1 MDLSR
6 RLLLGAAAGGAA
18 LSLSKAASAAEPAA
32 PPLLGPAPGF
42 ARLGLNENPYGP
54 APSAIKAMTEALS
67 TGAYYPGGGIQR
79 LMEMIAER
87 HGVTTDHIIVSS
99 GSGELLNA
107 IALAYGMKG
116 TLISTNLFWDAYF
129 KFAEDKG
136 VKTVRVPLKPD
147 YSHDFVAMEAAI
159 TPTTSLVSVCNPNN
173 PTGSYLKTTEIRKL
187 INSTPKNVLI
197 VLDHAYEEF
206 VDEADYPNAIALV
219 NEFENVVATR
229 TFSKIYG
236 LASLRVGWCY
246 SSEYVAEVL
255 NKVRGPFNVSG
266 PGQVAAL
273 AALYDDEFF
282 AASKAHNKKWLKI
295 LFQEFAKLDHV
306 KAHPS
311 IANFILLDFGS
322 TEYCQKANH
331 KLLENGFILREM
343 AGYGLPNCLRLTIGT
358 EEENLQVLEVL
369 KAV

>member
-18 LSLSKAASAAEPAA
+18 LSLTKTASAAEPTAA
-32 PPLLGPAPGF
+32 PLLGPAPGF

-87 HGVTTDHIIVSS
+87 HGVTPDHIIVSS

-107 IALAYGMKG
+107 IGLAYGMKG

-147 YSHDFVAMEAAI
+147 YSHDFIAMEAAI
-159 TPTTSLVSVCNPNN
+159 TPETSLISVCNPNN
-173 PTGSYLKTTEIRKL
+173 PTGILEKAADIHAFAKAASAKTT
-187 INSTPKNVLI
+187 VLI
-197 VLDHAYEEF
+197 
-206 VDEADYPNAIALV
+206 DEAYIELSDQPVSNSVVDLIRAGHNIAI
-219 NEFENVVATR
+219 TR

-236 LASLRVGWCY
+236 MAGIRVGYVISTPANIAKIRPYVMGGMNSVGLAGAVACY
-246 SSEYVAEVL
+246 NDEAFLTYSRSKIVEAREMVMAAVKGAGLTALPSSTNFVWVNVGMNA
-255 NKVRGPFNVSG
+255 NIVRERME
-266 PGQVAAL
+266 A
-273 AALYDDEFF
+273 
-282 AASKAHNKKWLKI
+282 KKI
-295 LFQEFAKLDHV
+295 LIRGVYGTHTNWSRVSMGKLPDV
-306 KAHPS
+306 ERYCKA
-311 IANFILLDFGS
+311 
-322 TEYCQKANH
+322 
-331 KLLENGFILREM
+331 
-343 AGYGLPNCLRLTIGT
+343 LP
-358 EEENLQVLEVL
+358 EVIR
-369 KAV
+369 A

>member
-18 LSLSKAASAAEPAA
+18 LSLTKAASAAGPAA
-32 PPLLGPAPGF
+32 TPLLGPAPGF

-87 HGVTTDHIIVSS
+87 HGVTADHIIVSS

-107 IALAYGMKG
+107 IGFAYGMKG

-136 VKTVRVPLKPD
+136 VKTVRVPLKAD

-159 TPTTSLVSVCNPNN
+159 TPETSLISVCNPNN
-173 PTGSYLKTTEIRKL
+173 PTGILEKAADIHAFAAYIELSDQPVSNSVVDLIRAGHN
-187 INSTPKNVLI
+187 I
-197 VLDHAYEEF
+197 
-206 VDEADYPNAIALV
+206 AI
-219 NEFENVVATR
+219 TR

-236 LASLRVGWCY
+236 MAGIRVGYVISTPANIAKIRPYVMGGMNSVGLAGAVACY
-246 SSEYVAEVL
+246 NDE
-255 NKVRGPFNVSG
+255 PFLTYSRSKIVEAREM
-266 PGQVAAL
+266 VL
-273 AALYDDEFF
+273 AAVKSAGLTALPSSTNFVWVNVGMNANIVRERME
-282 AASKAHNKKWLKI
+282 AKKI
-295 LFQEFAKLDHV
+295 LIRGVYGTHTNWSRVSMGKLPDV
-306 KAHPS
+306 ERYCKA
-311 IANFILLDFGS
+311 
-322 TEYCQKANH
+322 
-331 KLLENGFILREM
+331 
-343 AGYGLPNCLRLTIGT
+343 LP
-358 EEENLQVLEVL
+358 EVIR
-369 KAV
+369 A